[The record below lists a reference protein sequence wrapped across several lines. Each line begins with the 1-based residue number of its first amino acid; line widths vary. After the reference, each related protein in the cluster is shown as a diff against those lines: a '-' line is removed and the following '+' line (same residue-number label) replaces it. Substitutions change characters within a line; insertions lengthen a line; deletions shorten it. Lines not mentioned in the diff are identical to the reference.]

1 MVLAAA
7 CTTGAGVRSSGAV
20 ATPATTVTTPVT
32 TTPVTTTPVTTTTA
46 PSTTD
51 PTPTPNANAAD
62 GVGDALFPGLGNP
75 GIDVQHY
82 DIDLVVDKGH
92 VEGTVALEMTFTDAR
107 DRFTLDAH
115 GPDIS
120 NVDIDG
126 VSTAFEQDGAELR
139 ITLPARSVPGATSRV
154 TVAYSVDPR
163 SGPSVVG
170 IPNGWFTTSGGSYVL
185 DEPDGANTWLPCND
199 HPSDKATYTF
209 RIGVPAGTTAVA
221 NGALEG
227 HTVDGGIDT
236 WVWQETRPMTTYL
249 IQLLTGNYEI
259 VTDTGPHGLPLVH
272 AVLREDRAAMQP
284 YLDVTASQIAY
295 FEDWFGPY
303 PLDRYGVAI
312 SDSFG
317 GLAMETQERSLFSRE
332 DFQTGSVE
340 LIQQVLLSHELAH
353 QWFGDAVSP
362 ARWRDIWLNE
372 SFATYGQWMWLD
384 HLGLLPLQK
393 SAETALG
400 QRQPG
405 SSADPTVGDLFGF
418 NSYDGGAVVLHA
430 LRSTI
435 GDDAFFTL
443 LQRWAHEGNGTSRTT
458 EDFVALAEAVT
469 GSDLGEFFATWLYAD
484 RPPDRFP

>member
-1 MVLAAA
+1 MHS
-7 CTTGAGVRSSGAV
+7 TGAV
-20 ATPATTVTTPVT
+20 A
-32 TTPVTTTPVTTTTA
+32 VTTTTVGTVATTTSTVAPGTTA
-46 PSTTD
+46 PSSVD
-51 PTPTPNANAAD
+51 AAD
-62 GVGDALFPGLGNP
+62 GVGDSLFPGLGNP
-75 GIDVQHY
+75 GVDVQHY

-92 VEGTVALEMTFTDAR
+92 VEGSVALDITFTDAR

-115 GPDIS
+115 GPDVHD
-120 NVDIDG
+120 VDIDG
-126 VSTAFEQDGAELR
+126 VAAAFEQDGAELR
-139 ITLPARSVPGATSRV
+139 ITLPARSEPGTTARV
-154 TVAYSVDPR
+154 TVTYSLDPR

-209 RIGVPAGTTAVA
+209 RIGVPVGTTAVA

-249 IQLLTGNYEI
+249 IQLLTGDYEI
-259 VTDTGPHGLPLVH
+259 ITDTGPHGLPLIH
-272 AVLREDRAAMQP
+272 AVLREDRSAMQP
-284 YLDVTASQIAY
+284 YLDVTASQIAF
-295 FEDWFGPY
+295 FEEWFGPY

-340 LIQQVLLSHELAH
+340 FIQQVLLSHELAH

-384 HLGLLPLQK
+384 HLGLLPLQT
-393 SAETALG
+393 SADTALA
-400 QRQPG
+400 QRQVG
-405 SSADPTVGDLFGF
+405 SSADPAVDDLFGF
-418 NSYDGGAVVLHA
+418 NSYDGGAVVLQA

-469 GSDLGEFFATWLYAD
+469 GSDLGDFFATWLYAD
-484 RPPDRFP
+484 RTPSSFP